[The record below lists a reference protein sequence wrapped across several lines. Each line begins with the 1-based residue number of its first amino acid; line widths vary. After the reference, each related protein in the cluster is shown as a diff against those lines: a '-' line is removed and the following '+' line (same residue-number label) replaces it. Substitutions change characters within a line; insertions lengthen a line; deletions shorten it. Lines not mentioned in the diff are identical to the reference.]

1 MAKTAKKD
9 NALTPEEK
17 LESMLVPDIE
27 QPFSIPDN
35 WRWVFLSSISSII
48 SKGTTPQ
55 GGRNAYTDTGV
66 NYLRVENICDDGT
79 ISHENIMHISNEMHK
94 GFLKRSILQENDLL
108 VSIAGTLGKT
118 GLVRKCDL
126 PLNTN
131 QAVCFVRL
139 VSELTLYKYIKL
151 SLDNPLIQKMLLSQ
165 TKVTSIPNLTLEI
178 IGNCP
183 IPLAPYSEQQRIVDR
198 IESLFAKLDEA
209 REKAQAVVDGFE
221 DRKAA
226 ILHKAFTGE
235 LTAEWRKANGI
246 LSDDEAVTIESI
258 CSSLKYGTA
267 KKSESSGE
275 VVVIRM
281 GNLQQGEIDWTSLV
295 YSNDVDD
302 NQKYRLKPGDVL
314 FNRTNSPELVG
325 KTAIYR
331 GEYPAIFAG
340 YLIKLDYDH
349 NRVIGEYLNYIL
361 NSPEARAYCNKV
373 KSDGVNQS
381 NINAKKIGAFSFRLP
396 LIEEQQEIVSII
408 KTILDNDMNA
418 KDNALQVIDH
428 IDSMKKSILSRAFR
442 GELGTNDPKDES
454 AIELLKAILVEAN
467 ANKSEHK
474 PVKKKVSVPV
484 EIDGKL
490 DTAMERDVIKLFYK
504 ADTTA
509 IPIRQIMS
517 ISSKKF
523 ELMEVLRSLEKK
535 KILKKNDDGSY
546 TLIKQ
551 V

>member
-79 ISHENIMHISNEMHK
+79 ISHENIMHISNEMHE

-209 REKAQAVVDGFE
+209 KEKAQAVVDGFE

-235 LTAEWRKANGI
+235 LTAEWRKETGMSVQAWK
-246 LSDDEAVTIESI
+246 LF
-258 CSSLKYGTA
+258 KYGDLGVSKLGKMLDKEKNTGRPVPYLRNINVRWFGFDLTDISTMLA
-267 KKSESSGE
+267 TDEE
-275 VVVIRM
+275 IE
-281 GNLQQGEIDWTSLV
+281 NLQVRDGDLFICEGGEPGRCAIWNGGNRDLIF
-295 YSNDVDD
+295 
-302 NQKYRLKPGDVL
+302 QKALHRFRP
-314 FNRTNSPELVG
+314 NE
-325 KTAIYR
+325 
-331 GEYPAIFAG
+331 
-340 YLIKLDYDH
+340 
-349 NRVIGEYLNYIL
+349 
-361 NSPEARAYCNKV
+361 KV
-373 KSDGVNQS
+373 KSEYLCYYLFYLSLKGSLEKHFTGTTIKHLTGRSLAEIQIILPTISEQEQIVFTLS
-381 NINAKKIGAFSFRLP
+381 KLFSL
-396 LIEEQQEIVSII
+396 EQQ
-408 KTILDNDMNA
+408 A
-418 KDNALQVIDH
+418 KETAEQVIDH

-454 AIELLKAILVEAN
+454 AVELLKKVLDIEPVPQPRK
-467 ANKSEHK
+467 KSISIPK
-474 PVKKKVSVPV
+474 
-484 EIDGKL
+484 EIAEKL
-490 DTAMERDVIKLFYK
+490 KTELERKIIKLFIQK
-504 ADTTA
+504 ETDTLT
-509 IPIRQIMS
+509 IKELINVSSKTFEILETLEELEERQI
-517 ISSKKF
+517 IQKSKN
-523 ELMEVLRSLEKK
+523 
-535 KILKKNDDGSY
+535 NDIVY
-546 TLIKQ
+546 TLKR
-551 V
+551 